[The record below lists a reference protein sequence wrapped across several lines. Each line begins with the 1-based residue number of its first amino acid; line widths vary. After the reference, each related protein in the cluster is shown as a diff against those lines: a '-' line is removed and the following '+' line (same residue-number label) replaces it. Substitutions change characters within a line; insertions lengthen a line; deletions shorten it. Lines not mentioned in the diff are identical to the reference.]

1 MAYKVLSL
9 KWRPQ
14 SFQDVVGQDHI
25 TQTLVNAFELDR
37 IAQGYIFTGP
47 RGVGKTTT
55 ARILAMAL
63 NAEGG
68 ASSNFDPDSVISREI
83 ADGRS
88 LDVLEIDGA
97 SNRGI
102 EEIRNLREQIKFA
115 PMKGAFRVII
125 IDEVHMLTTPA
136 FNALLRTLEEPPPHG
151 KFIFATT
158 DIHKVPATIISRC
171 QRFDFNRI
179 SLQIISERLE
189 FILKEEGISFDPES
203 INAIAKKADGSMR
216 DGLSLLDQ
224 AISFCGKEINYDGV
238 VKALGLIADEL
249 YFEFTRCI
257 REKDST
263 GTVNM
268 LSSFSGFGIPAPE
281 VMVGMA
287 GHIRNIL
294 YAGVKDGESLLEMNT
309 EHKQRYIQESES
321 WDRRDLLRISQ
332 VLTDVAATIRRAE
345 DPYLL
350 LEMTVLKLLE
360 MDRSIYIDQI
370 ISSSGSFSNVRSKDS
385 ERPKSVQPIK
395 KPLNPIVKKEYVD
408 PEKKLTSPAPV
419 VQDPV
424 VSIKDKNEKN
434 EVKEQ
439 LKNNFDKETKAIPT
453 SPELNIEGMLER
465 WPSIMEK
472 IHLARPSIGAILE
485 ECKPNEFD
493 GNKLIIKTSGGSD
506 FSVKMVERGIPTI
519 EKILADEMGSP
530 IKVSFVNGGGAARS
544 KSKPNKKKPEIDP
557 NDNKLFNKIVE
568 VFDGEILR

>member
-25 TQTLVNAFELDR
+25 TQTLINAFEQDR

-68 ASSNFDPDSVISREI
+68 ASSNFDPNSVISREI

-309 EHKQRYIQESES
+309 EHKQRYIQESGS

-332 VLTDVAATIRRAE
+332 VLTDVAATIRRAQ

-360 MDRSIYIDQI
+360 MDQSIYIDQI
-370 ISSSGSFSNVRSKDS
+370 ISSSGPSSKVRSKAP
-385 ERPKSVQPIK
+385 ERPESVQPIK
-395 KPLNPIVKKEYVD
+395 KPLNPIVKKKYTD
-408 PEKKLTSPAPV
+408 PEKKLTAPAPV
-419 VQDPV
+419 IQDPV

-434 EVKEQ
+434 ETKEQ
-439 LKNNFDKETKAIPT
+439 LENNFDKETKAIPI
-453 SPELNIEGMLER
+453 PPDLNIEGMLER

-485 ECKPNEFD
+485 ECKPDEFD

-530 IKVSFVNGGGAARS
+530 IKVNFVNGGRAAQS
-544 KSKPNKKKPEIDP
+544 KSNPNKKKPEIDP